1 MLYSNLIN
9 FSLFNLY
16 LFLFLSLFVFFL
28 SHYRNLFPPNIIQ
41 ATMFQ
46 YRTQLELPPN
56 ATDLGNG
63 TKIYLSA
70 LSPSERNHFTTG
82 TLNLTHVAGREGL
95 RDLFSIVLIGNCLGI
110 LEENNY
116 KFNY

>member
-1 MLYSNLIN
+1 
-9 FSLFNLY
+9 
-16 LFLFLSLFVFFL
+16 
-28 SHYRNLFPPNIIQ
+28 
-41 ATMFQ
+41 MFQ

-95 RDLFSIVLIGNCLGI
+95 SDLFSMFLIGKFA
-110 LEENNY
+110 LEIGY
-116 KFNY
+116 KTKTKTKNLIITTFNY